1 MTFANADFDEIVTT
15 TLKNRSRKIA
25 RNVINNNGFLDYLR
39 KSGNT
44 QIEDGGETLV
54 EALDFAENSTFK
66 YYDGY
71 ETLDVSAS
79 NVLSSA
85 QYDWK
90 QASVNVVLSGREIR
104 QNVGSETR
112 VINLLA
118 GKIQN
123 AEDTFSNQIGADL
136 YSDGTGSSGKEIGGL
151 QLLVADAPGTGV
163 VGGIDRANFAFW
175 RNKFQDTSGAT
186 VSNITPFMNGLMLE
200 CTDGMKK
207 PDLILAD
214 ANYYSLYWQSLQEI
228 QRITTSSSAEAGY
241 ETLAYRGPHGKA
253 DVLYDPNCPD
263 NHMYFVETSCL
274 KWRVHRD
281 ANFTPTE
288 QKVAVNQDAIVKP
301 ILLMANL
308 TLSNSRVQG
317 VLFE

>member
-1 MTFANADFDEIVTT
+1 MPFANADFDEIITT
-15 TLKNRSRKIA
+15 TLKNRSKKIA
-25 RNVINNNGFLDYLR
+25 RNIINNNGFLDYLKMR
-39 KSGNT
+39 GNT

-54 EALDFAENSTFK
+54 EALDFAENDTFK

-90 QASVNVVLSGREIR
+90 QAAVNVVLSGREIR
-104 QNVGSETR
+104 QNSGSDTR

-123 AEDTFSNQIGADL
+123 CEDTFYNRIGADL
-136 YSDGTGSSGKEIGGL
+136 YADGTGSGGKEIGGL
-151 QLLVADAPGTGV
+151 QLLVADAPGTGT
-163 VGGIDRANFAFW
+163 VGGIDRSAFTFW
-175 RNKFQDTSGAT
+175 QNKFQDTTAAT
-186 VSNITPFMNGLMLE
+186 AANIQGFMNGLMLE

-207 PDLILAD
+207 PNLILAD
-214 ANYYSLYWQSLQEI
+214 AKYYNFYWTSLQEI
-228 QRITTSSSAEAGY
+228 QRINTSHHGEAGY

-253 DVLYDPNCPD
+253 EVIYDPNAPT
-263 NHMYFVETSCL
+263 NHMYFIETSCI
-274 KWRVHRD
+274 KWRAHRD

-288 QKVAVNQDAIVKP
+288 QKVAVNQDAIVRP
-301 ILLMANL
+301 MLLMANL
-308 TLSNSRVQG
+308 TMSNARVQG